1 MKGVS
6 ILMTS
11 KPCLICCGILR
22 EEVEHIIGSGSL
34 DVEPL
39 FLDAGLH
46 ADFGELEEGLTK
58 AIEEQSRGGSRG
70 VVVIYG
76 DYCHPKM
83 KEIVGRYPNVIKIEA
98 ANCIDCLLGG
108 HSLLLK
114 IDPDHVYF
122 YLSPGWMPSRL
133 RQNRRF
139 RGIFDLSEEETKRQF
154 KKLKGILIFDSLSN
168 MEELKKEIE
177 EFSSKTGLPVLKVT
191 QVGLEPFRK
200 LILEAVAKVENLK
213 KAHLDRH

>member
-1 MKGVS
+1 
-6 ILMTS
+6 
-11 KPCLICCGILR
+11 
-22 EEVEHIIGSGSL
+22 
-34 DVEPL
+34 
-39 FLDAGLH
+39 
-46 ADFGELEEGLTK
+46 
-58 AIEEQSRGGSRG
+58 
-70 VVVIYG
+70 
-76 DYCHPKM
+76 
-83 KEIVGRYPNVIKIEA
+83 
-98 ANCIDCLLGG
+98 
-108 HSLLLK
+108 LLLK

-177 EFSSKTGLPVLKVT
+177 EFSSKTGLPVLEIIE
-191 QVGLEPFRK
+191 VGLEPFRK

>member
-1 MKGVS
+1 VS
-6 ILMTS
+6 PLIAS
-11 KPCLICCGILR
+11 KHCIICCGILK
-22 EEVEHIIGSGSL
+22 EEVKRIIESGSL

-46 ADFGELEEGLTK
+46 ADFNELEEGLTK
-58 AIEEQSRGGSRG
+58 AIEEQSRGISRG
-70 VVVIYG
+70 IVVIYG

-83 KEIVGRYPNVIKIEA
+83 KEIVGRYPNVAKVEA

-108 HSLLLK
+108 YSMLLK

-122 YLSPGWMPSRL
+122 YLSPGWMPSKL
-133 RQNRRF
+133 RQNKRF
-139 RGIFDLSEEETKRQF
+139 RGILDLNEAETKRQF

-200 LILEAVAKVENLK
+200 LILEAVAKLEIQIK
-213 KAHLDRH
+213 HLDQH